1 MGVKTGEL
9 LFKWKNRILRLEN
22 QMVRAIPFGKLSK
35 IWAVILGNAV
45 FLPFSVCSAN
55 LESTLWRVV
64 LPPL

>member
-1 MGVKTGEL
+1 MFSFAGGGGRGGKH
-9 LFKWKNRILRLEN
+9 RILRLEN

-35 IWAVILGNAV
+35 ILVVILGNAI
-45 FLPFSVCSAN
+45 FLPFSVGSAN

>member
-1 MGVKTGEL
+1 
-9 LFKWKNRILRLEN
+9 
-22 QMVRAIPFGKLSK
+22 MVRAIPFGKLSK